1 MNRTARLDTDLLIVE
16 SFATTAAA
24 AAYSLE
30 AGGTWNDAT
39 AGCCR
44 PRTTEP
50 VEPVQSN
57 SFCSFLVYCQ

>member
-1 MNRTARLDTDLLIVE
+1 MNRPAKLDLDLLAVE
-16 SFATTAAA
+16 SFATSPMEV
-24 AAYSLE
+24 AYSME

-44 PRTTEP
+44 PKPVEP